1 MTQSAT
7 AHWETELVLDA
18 DDQELIAIATEL
30 ISRRGD
36 GVDHTVAAAARD
48 ATGTIH
54 TGVNL
59 HHFTGGPCAEVV
71 AIAVAVSSSSEPLT
85 TIVAVGDRGR
95 GVLSPCGRCR
105 QIMADYFPE
114 LRVIVPGEHAVPVA
128 ELLPFAY
135 TWPDRQEP

>member
-1 MTQSAT
+1 MLT
-7 AHWETELVLDA
+7 ADE
-18 DDQELIAIATEL
+18 QELIAIATEL

-48 ATGTIH
+48 ASGTIH

-71 AIAVAVSSSSEPLT
+71 VMAVAVSTSNERLT
-85 TIVAVGDRGR
+85 TIVAIGDRGR
-95 GVLSPCGRCR
+95 GVVPPCGRCR

-114 LRVIVPGEHAVPVA
+114 VKVIVPGGHAVPVT
-128 ELLPFAY
+128 ELLPF
-135 TWPDRQEP
+135 TFFWPARQEP